1 MGKAAFI
8 LAAAIAFAASGVFAQ
23 GSNKIRGLSV
33 DDFELDSAKE
43 LLEICT
49 LESAHPDFETAI
61 GFCYGFISGGGHF
74 HRALSQGPEF
84 DPIVCPPAEITHD
97 QVVKM
102 FATYARENPKYLEE
116 PAMDVLFRAAGA
128 EWPCG

>member
-1 MGKAAFI
+1 MKRTALVLVAA
-8 LAAAIAFAASGVFAQ
+8 LALAASGVLAQ

-33 DDFELDSAKE
+33 DDFQLDSAQE

-49 LESAHPDFETAI
+49 LESAHPDYQTAV

-84 DPIVCPPAEITHD
+84 DALTCPPQEVTHD
-97 QVVKM
+97 QVVKV
-102 FATYARENPKYLEE
+102 FAAYTRDNPQYMEE
-116 PAMDVLFRAAGA
+116 PPMDVLFRAAAA
-128 EWPCG
+128 EWPCE